1 MQSGQQMARHNEG
14 NNTQESLPELLG
26 RLATESASLVRDEIS
41 LAEQELKEK
50 ASAVRPG
57 IMLVSSGAV
66 VGAIALMTLCAA
78 AVIGLGEL
86 IGYGLAA
93 LIIAVFL
100 AIASGVVLSIGI
112 ARLKQVDLKP
122 EQTIETLKEG
132 LTNG

>member
-1 MQSGQQMARHNEG
+1 MQSGQQMARRNES
-14 NNTQESLPELLG
+14 NNAQESLPELLG
-26 RLATESASLVRDEIS
+26 RLATESAALVRDEIS

-50 ASAVRPG
+50 AAGFRPG
-57 IMLVSSGAV
+57 IVLVSIGAV
-66 VGAIALMTLCAA
+66 LGSIAVMTLCAA
-78 AVIGLGEL
+78 AVIGLGQL

-112 ARLKQVDLKP
+112 VYIRQVNLKP
-122 EQTIETLKEG
+122 EQTIEILKEG